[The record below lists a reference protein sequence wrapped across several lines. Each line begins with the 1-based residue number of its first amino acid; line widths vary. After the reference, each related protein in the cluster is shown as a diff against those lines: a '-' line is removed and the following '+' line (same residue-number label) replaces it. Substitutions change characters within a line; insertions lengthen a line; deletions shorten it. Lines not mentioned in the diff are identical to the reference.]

1 MEFNNVELENQLW
14 ENVVSILIRLRNVL
28 FHWMICLKL
37 MKFSALELL
46 LFSSLLIVLLITI
59 KGVTLPFFFFYS
71 YSLHFIKIDGK
82 YFVSNLCIYVTVK
95 LFKCRIEYKPK
106 AEAVYLKLHSILT
119 GIQTGRIEDEKGWTV
134 LVD

>member
-1 MEFNNVELENQLW
+1 MRKCGFDLDQVEERTIPLDDLLEAD
-14 ENVVSILIRLRNVL
+14 EVFCTGTAVVLIPVNSVTYHDKRCNTSI
-28 FHWMICLKL
+28 
-37 MKFSALELL
+37 
-46 LFSSLLIVLLITI
+46 
-59 KGVTLPFFFFYS
+59 FFFSS
-71 YSLHFIKIDGK
+71 YSLHFIKIDCK